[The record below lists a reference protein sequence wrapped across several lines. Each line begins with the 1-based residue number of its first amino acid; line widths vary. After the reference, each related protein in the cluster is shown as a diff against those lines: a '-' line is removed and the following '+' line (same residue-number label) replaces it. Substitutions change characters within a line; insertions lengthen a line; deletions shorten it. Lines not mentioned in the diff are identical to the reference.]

1 MSEGMSASRGRECPG
16 SFAGR
21 QEQGAGTTQGAVA
34 EATKDTTKNVTE
46 TTEEIGEDAV
56 EDSVDG
62 DVDGGVTGAVK
73 HVEASSRRR
82 DGAPGARR
90 GRGGTNE
97 PVRSVSALALRWG
110 STLLYVG
117 VAVLLVALFRT
128 FVLQSFIIPSG
139 SMENTLSEGDRVVV
153 TMYDSQDIE
162 RGDIVVFTDPDGWL
176 EVTEPSGL
184 QGVVQDVLVAIR
196 VLPQDAGH
204 HLIKRVIGMP
214 GDRVVADGQGS
225 LSVNGVEVDEP
236 YIKPG
241 RSASEIAFDVT
252 VPQGHVWVMGDNR
265 SNSADSRLHRDD
277 AHGGFVPLS
286 NVVGVAKAVEW
297 PVTHWTGLGG
307 GREVFRSVP
316 AHQASSL
323 PGDQAQGQP
332 VQAGPGAAVARGGL
346 WSDELC
352 YSGVN
357 SGTSLRSS
365 RLAVSSVWHT

>member
-1 MSEGMSASRGRECPG
+1 M
-16 SFAGR
+16 
-21 QEQGAGTTQGAVA
+21 
-34 EATKDTTKNVTE
+34 KNVTE

-56 EDSVDG
+56 EDGVDDDVDGSVDG
-62 DVDGGVTGAVK
+62 AVTDAVRR
-73 HVEASSRRR
+73 VEATSRRR
-82 DGAPGARR
+82 DGVSGARR
-90 GRGGTNE
+90 GRAGAGADE
-97 PVRSVSALALRWG
+97 PTRSVSGLALALRWG

-196 VLPQDAGH
+196 ILPQDAGH

-252 VPQGHVWVMGDNR
+252 VPQGYVWVMGDNR

-277 AHGGFVPLS
+277 THGGFVPLS

-316 AHQASSL
+316 APQASPL
-323 PGDQAQGQP
+323 PGGQAQGHP
-332 VQAGPGAAVARGGL
+332 VLAGPGAAVARNGL
-346 WSDELC
+346 WYDELC